1 MKLSTKCRYG
11 LRAMIEL
18 ARNFDHGPVNR
29 KRISSAQGITKA
41 YLENILTSLR
51 EKNLIL
57 ATRSASGGFV
67 LQRDP
72 SRISI
77 LDIVNALEGSIAPVD
92 CIENR
97 SVCEKTPFCPARLVW
112 KKLYDAQVAIL
123 SALTLRNVLEMEPPS
138 QNLNY
143 VI

>member
-18 ARNFDHGPVNR
+18 ARNFDNGPINR
-29 KRISSAQGITKA
+29 KKIAEAQHITKA

-51 EKNLIL
+51 EKSLIRT
-57 ATRSASGGFV
+57 TRGANGGFV
-67 LQRDP
+67 LQLDP
-72 SRISI
+72 SRITV
-77 LDIVNALEGSIAPVD
+77 LAIVNALEGSIAPVD

-97 SVCEKTPFCPARLVW
+97 SVCEKIPSCPARLVW
-112 KKLYDAQVAIL
+112 KKLYDAQTRAL
-123 SALTLRNVLEMEPPS
+123 SELSLQDVLEMEPAL
-138 QNLNY
+138 QDVNY